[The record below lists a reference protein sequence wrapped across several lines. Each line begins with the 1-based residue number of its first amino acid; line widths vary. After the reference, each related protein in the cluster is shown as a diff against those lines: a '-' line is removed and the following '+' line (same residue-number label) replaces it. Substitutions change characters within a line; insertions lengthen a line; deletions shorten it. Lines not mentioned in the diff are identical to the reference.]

1 MKIPNKF
8 HICALF
14 FGVLVFTT
22 STWGQIE
29 FDPRQIP
36 DLEST
41 TLTTN
46 TDNFDTHLSAAD
58 TNVQLALDTL
68 DDLAAGHADGT
79 NCSAGSYNL
88 GVDGDGNAQ
97 DCTPDA
103 DTQLDK
109 AGVEALGILHSS
121 TTGQTATDHHTAPS
135 GNAIIDWTAD
145 QGATNINAGNYTDN
159 DTTYSVGDGGLTTN
173 DFTTADHDKL
183 DGVELLA
190 DVTDVTNVTAAGAL
204 MDSEVTNLTQVKAFD
219 TTDYATAAQGTL
231 ADSAVQD
238 TGAETIAGVKTF
250 SSSPIVPAPTTDL
263 QAATKKYVD
272 DNAGGGALS
281 DLSDVNTS
289 TPTDK
294 NVLVADGVDFESRP
308 LVIGDIS
315 DFGDHES
322 IGVSAYLTSDEATA
336 IGVAE
341 TLDTFTEEW
350 DLGSDFNAATGIFT
364 APVAGKYTITVL
376 TRYAVAGDQ
385 DAIRTAININGASGS
400 VYGGGASGA
409 NFQTAGG
416 TKTFDLAATD
426 TVSVTVQNIT
436 SIDNI
441 VSGATNT
448 YIAIKYDKPSVIA
461 LGADTVAIGVSAT
474 VSAAT
479 TLTAGVNAKVVFD
492 SENWDLGSDMA
503 SGTFTAPVAGKY
515 RVSGQLRFLVALD
528 QDGLFVIPYVNG
540 TANNNAIYSPSS
552 GVGNQTVPFNVVLDL
567 AANDTVEIYAQN
579 QTTNDSISAT
589 ANHSFINITHVGQG
603 YVAIGADVV
612 QTGVKA
618 WNSSSVTLPSNVSTK
633 VTFGTELWD
642 YGNDFASSTFT
653 APTTENYRIS
663 GSIRFAAGTDQDQQ
677 IIRISVNATTA
688 SFKMRTL
695 SGTAAQSNS
704 FDEEFALNAGD
715 TLEVYAQSNT
725 ASSTVATQVQTYVQI
740 APLGQGYVGTN
751 DGFRPVMAMLGINST
766 AQSVNATSRTELD
779 FLENTGEYYVDSG
792 ITHSTSTNP
801 ERIYVDSTSRCEVYG
816 GIGVVSATPT
826 GNYRYQGETSIAING
841 GGARDSYGNGYIRS
855 TSGADSSSIQVIDS
869 FDMTAGQY
877 FTVGIARTNTTTGDA
892 TTDTDKTKVMVKC
905 WAN

>member
-294 NVLVADGVDFESRP
+294 NVLGGHYYRA
-308 LVIGDIS
+308 
-315 DFGDHES
+315 
-322 IGVSAYLTSDEATA
+322 
-336 IGVAE
+336 
-341 TLDTFTEEW
+341 
-350 DLGSDFNAATGIFT
+350 
-364 APVAGKYTITVL
+364 KTICSKCDR
-376 TRYAVAGDQ
+376 RY
-385 DAIRTAININGASGS
+385 
-400 VYGGGASGA
+400 
-409 NFQTAGG
+409 
-416 TKTFDLAATD
+416 
-426 TVSVTVQNIT
+426 
-436 SIDNI
+436 
-441 VSGATNT
+441 
-448 YIAIKYDKPSVIA
+448 
-461 LGADTVAIGVSAT
+461 
-474 VSAAT
+474 
-479 TLTAGVNAKVVFD
+479 
-492 SENWDLGSDMA
+492 M
-503 SGTFTAPVAGKY
+503 
-515 RVSGQLRFLVALD
+515 
-528 QDGLFVIPYVNG
+528 
-540 TANNNAIYSPSS
+540 
-552 GVGNQTVPFNVVLDL
+552 
-567 AANDTVEIYAQN
+567 
-579 QTTNDSISAT
+579 
-589 ANHSFINITHVGQG
+589 
-603 YVAIGADVV
+603 
-612 QTGVKA
+612 
-618 WNSSSVTLPSNVSTK
+618 
-633 VTFGTELWD
+633 
-642 YGNDFASSTFT
+642 
-653 APTTENYRIS
+653 
-663 GSIRFAAGTDQDQQ
+663 
-677 IIRISVNATTA
+677 
-688 SFKMRTL
+688 
-695 SGTAAQSNS
+695 
-704 FDEEFALNAGD
+704 
-715 TLEVYAQSNT
+715 
-725 ASSTVATQVQTYVQI
+725 
-740 APLGQGYVGTN
+740 
-751 DGFRPVMAMLGINST
+751 
-766 AQSVNATSRTELD
+766 
-779 FLENTGEYYVDSG
+779 
-792 ITHSTSTNP
+792 
-801 ERIYVDSTSRCEVYG
+801 
-816 GIGVVSATPT
+816 
-826 GNYRYQGETSIAING
+826 
-841 GGARDSYGNGYIRS
+841 
-855 TSGADSSSIQVIDS
+855 
-869 FDMTAGQY
+869 
-877 FTVGIARTNTTTGDA
+877 
-892 TTDTDKTKVMVKC
+892 
-905 WAN
+905 